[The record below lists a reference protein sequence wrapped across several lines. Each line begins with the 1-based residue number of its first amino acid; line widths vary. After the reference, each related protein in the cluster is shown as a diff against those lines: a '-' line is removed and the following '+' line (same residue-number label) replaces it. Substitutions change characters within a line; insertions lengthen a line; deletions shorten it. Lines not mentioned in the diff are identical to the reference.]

1 MKEKLV
7 FFLLLVLN
15 FSLNSQEIY
24 DNFYKFKAEL
34 YNTPSEKAAAAIDE
48 HRNKIEKMQISEE
61 EKLTLQNFL
70 VLEEINL
77 LNRDKNN
84 KKKIYLMLKKQ
95 NEESAAFMQGKKNSK
110 ADKWFLL
117 SWADIKSR
125 YIAFLSGQDIQKE
138 ANDTKMLYLAA
149 LKKDKKFAPASI
161 SFGLWLFFAPP
172 IVGGGYE
179 NSLNEISKAVSN
191 AKNNYEKYL
200 ALIFRSQVNFALEN
214 FELSQKD
221 LKDAS
226 ILIPDETFTL
236 FIEELNKNGKIF
248 FSK

>member
-1 MKEKLV
+1 MIKEWSDEAWEE
-7 FFLLLVLN
+7 FLE
-15 FSLNSQEIY
+15 Q
-24 DNFYKFKAEL
+24 
-34 YNTPSEKAAAAIDE
+34 
-48 HRNKIEKMQISEE
+48 
-61 EKLTLQNFL
+61 
-70 VLEEINL
+70 
-77 LNRDKNN
+77 
-84 KKKIYLMLKKQ
+84 
-95 NEESAAFMQGKKNSK
+95 
-110 ADKWFLL
+110 
-117 SWADIKSR
+117 
-125 YIAFLSGQDIQKE
+125 
-138 ANDTKMLYLAA
+138 

>member
-1 MKEKLV
+1 MK
-7 FFLLLVLN
+7 
-15 FSLNSQEIY
+15 
-24 DNFYKFKAEL
+24 D
-34 YNTPSEKAAAAIDE
+34 
-48 HRNKIEKMQISEE
+48 
-61 EKLTLQNFL
+61 
-70 VLEEINL
+70 
-77 LNRDKNN
+77 
-84 KKKIYLMLKKQ
+84 KKI
-95 NEESAAFMQGKKNSK
+95 SAVSP
-110 ADKWFLL
+110 WFLI
-117 SWADIKSR
+117 SWADIKGR
-125 YIAFLSGQDIQKE
+125 LVAYLSGSSLYEESNKSKE
-138 ANDTKMLYLAA
+138 LYQYA

>member
-1 MKEKLV
+1 MKEKLI
-7 FFLLLVLN
+7 FFLLIVLN

-48 HRNKIEKMQISEE
+48 YGNKIEKMQISEE

-95 NEESAAFMQGKKNSK
+95 NEESAAFMQDKKNSK

-138 ANDTKMLYLAA
+138 ANV
-149 LKKDKKFAPASI
+149 KK
-161 SFGLWLFFAPP
+161 
-172 IVGGGYE
+172 
-179 NSLNEISKAVSN
+179 
-191 AKNNYEKYL
+191 
-200 ALIFRSQVNFALEN
+200 R
-214 FELSQKD
+214 
-221 LKDAS
+221 
-226 ILIPDETFTL
+226 
-236 FIEELNKNGKIF
+236 
-248 FSK
+248 